1 MKTYQYQLLR
11 YTHDLV
17 TGEFVNVGVV
27 VFEPQT
33 GFLKSKMIAK
43 FGRIT
48 QFYSEVNGHAI
59 LHSLKAFEA
68 GIKRIARQLHE
79 LFRNDFKTIDEIT
92 NEILPKNDSAL
103 QCTEV
108 SYALDTNLDDALE
121 DLFERLVDRY
131 NQEIVSDTLDD
142 KEVWK
147 SVYKQHFDKYGVT
160 AHLKHYS
167 IATQNDIFEFDK
179 AWRNGVWNCYQS
191 LSLDLKNTSS
201 IKDKVYKWVGKLN
214 ELETASERINVYFL
228 TVYPEKE
235 SLQRFIKDTLSN
247 SSFHDYL
254 SVSIINEN
262 EAESFAKKVQ
272 TEIAG
277 HLSENKM

>member
-1 MKTYQYQLLR
+1 MKTYQYQIVR
-11 YTHDLV
+11 YTHDLI

-33 GFLKSKMIAK
+33 GYLKSKFTNK

-48 QFYSEVNGHAI
+48 QFYSGVNGHLI
-59 LHSLKAFEA
+59 LNSLKAFESEV
-68 GIKRIARQLHE
+68 KRIARQLHE

-103 QCTEV
+103 QCTEI
-108 SYALDTNLDDALE
+108 SYALDINLESALE
-121 DLFERLVDRY
+121 DLFERLVDKY
-131 NQEIVSDTLDD
+131 NQESTSDSLAD

-147 SVYKQHFDKYGVT
+147 SVYKQYFDTYGVT
-160 AHLKHYS
+160 SHLKHYS
-167 IATQNDIFEFDK
+167 ITTQNDIFEFDK
-179 AWRNGVWNCYQS
+179 AWKNGIWNCYQS

-214 ELETASERINVYFL
+214 ELETASERINIYFL
-228 TVYPEKE
+228 TIYPEKE

-262 EAESFAKKVQ
+262 EAETFVKKIQ
-272 TEIAG
+272 TEIAA
-277 HLSENKM
+277 HLAEGQI

>member
-1 MKTYQYQLLR
+1 MKTYQYQIIR

-27 VFEPQT
+27 IFEPQT
-33 GFLKSKMIAK
+33 GYLKSKMTAK

-59 LHSLKAFEA
+59 LNSLKAFDHE
-68 GIKRIARQLHE
+68 IKRIAQQLHE

-92 NEILPKNDSAL
+92 NEILPKDDSAL
-103 QCTEV
+103 QCTEM
-108 SYALDTNLDDALE
+108 SYALDVNLEAALE
-121 DLFERLVDRY
+121 DLFERLVDKY
-131 NQEIVSDTLDD
+131 NQESVTDTLDD

-147 SVYKQHFDKYGVT
+147 SVYKQYFDKYGLT
-160 AHLKHYS
+160 SHLKHHT
-167 IATQNDIFEFDK
+167 ITTQNDIFEFDK
-179 AWRNGVWNCYQS
+179 AWKNGVWNCYQS

-214 ELETASERINVYFL
+214 ELETASERLNVYFL
-228 TVYPEKE
+228 TIYPEKE
-235 SLQRFIKDTLSN
+235 NLQRFIKDTLSN

-272 TEIAG
+272 TEIVS
-277 HLSENKM
+277 HLAEGKL